1 MNQIF
6 DKRELLDELDGD
18 REFLEE
24 SVMMLNSDAPAI
36 LEQLRD
42 AIERGDAGAVAAS
55 AHTLKSMVG
64 NFCAQ
69 AAFDAASDVEALG
82 RSGDLTN
89 GRTRCASLQNEITR
103 LQEALREFLSEI
115 E

>member
-1 MNQIF
+1 MA
-6 DKRELLDELDGD
+6 DVHSTK
-18 REFLEE
+18 
-24 SVMMLNSDAPAI
+24 PA
-36 LEQLRD
+36 D
-42 AIERGDAGAVAAS
+42 
-55 AHTLKSMVG
+55 LKSMVG

-69 AAFDAASDVEALG
+69 AAYDAASDVEALG

-89 GRTRCASLQNEITR
+89 GRTLCASLQNEITR